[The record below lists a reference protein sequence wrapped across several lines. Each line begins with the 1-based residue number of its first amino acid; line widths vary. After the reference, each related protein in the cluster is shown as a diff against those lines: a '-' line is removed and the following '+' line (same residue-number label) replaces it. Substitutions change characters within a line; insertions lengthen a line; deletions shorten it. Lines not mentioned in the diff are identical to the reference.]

1 MNTQKLNQL
10 RIKAKTSLKIL
21 EMIEEG
27 ATAQELVAR
36 LGINRQ
42 LADYYLNAVN
52 EQEKSK

>member
-10 RIKAKTSLKIL
+10 RLKAKTSLKIL
-21 EMIEEG
+21 DMIEEG

-42 LADYYLNAVN
+42 LADYYLKAVN
-52 EQEKSK
+52 EAEKVK